1 MKRKIKE
8 IEKPYLNR
16 PSYHSIAYSLL
27 EKHMN
32 TKRTIPIKK
41 AIKILLNGEGFLFGE
56 GQTVEDFLKSM
67 EKIGFIN
74 IGETIIKI
82 NEW

>member
-1 MKRKIKE
+1 
-8 IEKPYLNR
+8 
-16 PSYHSIAYSLL
+16 
-27 EKHMN
+27 MN